1 MASIIYM
8 KSKAGYDNCFA
19 IGFSE
24 KEVIPPV
31 FYESGEYGAVLRF
44 FADMLRKEGMM
55 DENENGTELIWCRE
69 YPCRFGNIPF
79 TMIYDMDYDTVSF
92 SVEPENCKYR
102 DKIAEKLLSLTEAA
116 E

>member
-1 MASIIYM
+1 MANIIYK
-8 KSKAGYDNCFA
+8 KSKAGYDNCFD
-19 IGFSE
+19 IEFRE
-24 KEVIPPV
+24 KEVIPSD
-31 FYESGEYGAVLRF
+31 FYEKGEYGAVLRF
-44 FADMLRKEGMM
+44 FADMLRKAGLL

-69 YPCRFGNIPF
+69 YPCRFGDIPF

-102 DKIAEKLLSLTEAA
+102 EKIAEKLLSLTEAA